1 MTQPSALSQIEV
13 SNIIPSPFQ
22 HRRMFD
28 ESALRELAKS
38 IKNDGL
44 IQPITVRPVVVYL
57 QTGMSRSG
65 GFVEINRFELIAGER
80 RWRAF
85 QLAGIESIPARVL
98 DVDDL
103 QARRLCATENLQRA
117 DLTSLEE
124 VMALCELV
132 DASLLEF
139 SDEYAQ
145 MSPIQ
150 ESKWRVKTLLTVFES
165 KRKMEARGDTI
176 SDEIIELCTKFR
188 AQIEKV
194 FSSLPKPKE
203 VGPFTRDDIPLLF
216 TANEVQQFALEHK
229 LNKSQTK
236 AIDALQKAAPQVFKD
251 IVKSTPEQAI
261 KKIVELASDSIRPVA
276 DNQVSDIESVN
287 DFSAETIRQ
296 AAKNH
301 VKIERLQTSMEVES
315 SLSKAMNAIEKE
327 EIEVI
332 VKKEIVVNEGDWWQ
346 LGRHKLYCGDTSKPE
361 FYNKIDG
368 ADFAFADP
376 PYGADVAEWDEKF
389 YWEHDWL
396 IDKAPIVAVT
406 PGIISVF
413 EFARKTM
420 MPYRWSMASWITNGM
435 TRSDIGFG
443 NWIYVSL
450 FSKENESIY
459 RQAQD
464 IIRCTIDISTTN
476 ESSHRGRK
484 PVEMMVAIMDLYC
497 KKEGTVIDP
506 FLGSGTSLFVA
517 EKTNRSCIGGELS
530 ADYCKKII
538 ERWELTTSQ
547 KAERI

>member
-1 MTQPSALSQIEV
+1 MNQSVTLSQIEV
-13 SNIIPSPFQ
+13 SSIVPSPFQ

-28 ESALRELAKS
+28 ESALRELSKS
-38 IKNDGL
+38 IERDGL
-44 IQPITVRPVVVYL
+44 IQPITVRPIVIYEQL
-57 QTGMSRSG
+57 GMQRTSSLI
-65 GFVEINRFELIAGER
+65 ELNRFELIAGER
-80 RWRAF
+80 RWRAIKQF
-85 QLAGIESIPARVL
+85 TSLQTITARVL

-139 SDEYAQ
+139 SADYAPL
-145 MSPIQ
+145 SAIQ
-150 ESKWRVKTLLTVFES
+150 EPKWRVKALLTKLES
-165 KRKMEARGDTI
+165 DRRHETDYFAHKFMGKVQ
-176 SDEIIELCTKFR
+176 EI
-188 AQIEKV
+188 
-194 FSSLPKPKE
+194 FSGLPKPKDVRSFE
-203 VGPFTRDDIPLLF
+203 GNDLPLLF
-216 TANEVQQFALEHK
+216 TANEVQQFALEHR
-229 LNKSQTK
+229 LNKAQTK
-236 AIDALQKAAPQVFKD
+236 AIDALQKAAPEVFKD

-261 KKIVELASDSIRPVA
+261 QKIVELASDPVRPVA
-276 DNQVSDIESVN
+276 DNKVSDIESVN

-301 VKIERLQTSMEVES
+301 VKIERLQTSMDIES
-315 SLSKAMNAIEKE
+315 SISKAMEFVDKEHIEVK
-327 EIEVI
+327 EVI
-332 VKKEIVVNEGDWWQ
+332 VKREIVVSEGEWWK

-376 PYGADVAEWDEKF
+376 PYGAEVAEWDGAF
-389 YWEHDWL
+389 YWDHDWL

-413 EFARKTM
+413 EFARKTA

-443 NWIYVSL
+443 NWIYLAL

-476 ESSHRGRK
+476 ESNHRGRK
-484 PVEMMVAIMDLYC
+484 PVEMMVALTDLYC
-497 KKEGTVIDP
+497 KKEGIIIDP
-506 FLGSGTSLFVA
+506 FLGSGTTLFVA

-530 ADYCKKII
+530 SDYCKRII
-538 ERWELTTSQ
+538 DRWELTTSN